1 MGVADTEPS
10 ACTVAGPVPDRA
22 ADAPIRPRPPRRP
35 DDAALACAGGGL
47 NFGENRAVEG
57 ARRLGDGKAP
67 PWHCATMLMLALL
80 FALLVVLA
88 VMIITRRWT
97 GRLAS
102 LATLIAGA
110 IMALWLAQV
119 GLLPGSTGPLTP
131 DRPHVPGLDR

>member
-1 MGVADTEPS
+1 MPPLHDLDSVAHLDPGLGEIRPCVIDTPRVLNS
-10 ACTVAGPVPDRA
+10 WANSICPGRCSLGDDRA
-22 ADAPIRPRPPRRP
+22 
-35 DDAALACAGGGL
+35 
-47 NFGENRAVEG
+47 
-57 ARRLGDGKAP
+57 K
-67 PWHCATMLMLALL
+67 PWHCAIMLLLALL

-131 DRPHVPGLDR
+131 DRPRVPGLDR